1 MTQPE
6 REEVVLLVAEA
17 QEAKVREGE
26 EDVERERGDDE
37 GGGDAGQHQ
46 GHPPVPLPLLGL
58 SFCVQSKSRIVL
70 KKL

>member
-1 MTQPE
+1 MAE
-6 REEVVLLVAEA
+6 AKREEVILLVAEA
-17 QEAKVREGE
+17 QEAKVSQGE
-26 EDVERERGDDE
+26 ENVKRKRRDDE

-58 SFCVQSKSRIVL
+58 SFGVQSKSRIVL